1 MKEVNYIDAK
11 RAQAIRK
18 EVRRLLSRDYSR
30 AATVSALNAIAVG
43 ADFDDE
49 AVWLGQLVDRLRI
62 VTDTPDYVD
71 ALCELAACA
80 YAENRVEFQRK
91 KIERKGYKLSDT
103 GAANLF
109 VEKSRD
115 YVDALCELA
124 ACAYAENRVEF
135 QRKKIERKG
144 YKLSDT
150 GAANLFVE
158 KSREYKAESR
168 YPEGLL
174 EAIEFFIDAARGRI
188 SRPFG
193 FNPTGW

>member
-80 YAENRVEFQRK
+80 YAEN
-91 KIERKGYKLSDT
+91 G
-103 GAANLF
+103 
-109 VEKSRD
+109 
-115 YVDALCELA
+115 
-124 ACAYAENRVEF
+124 VEF

>member
-1 MKEVNYIDAK
+1 MKEVNYIDSK

-43 ADFDDE
+43 ADFDAE
-49 AVWLGQLVDRLRI
+49 AVWPGQLVDRLRI

-109 VEKSRD
+109 VEKSR
-115 YVDALCELA
+115 
-124 ACAYAENRVEF
+124 
-135 QRKKIERKG
+135 
-144 YKLSDT
+144 
-150 GAANLFVE
+150 
-158 KSREYKAESR
+158 EYKAELR

-174 EAIEFFIDAARGRI
+174 EAIDFFIDAARGRI
-188 SRPFG
+188 WRPATGFG
-193 FNPTGW
+193 FNSTGW